1 MKIIFKSNKT
11 GPHCWTSSFKSG
23 SPGLSLGKLYFT
35 KLWSPLIP
43 ASYRAEWI
51 SSGLAC
57 APVPWSW
64 ALSSVLPALC
74 GTEGRLRYWGILS
87 SVSPQNLFQPG
98 VMSTIHAHLLALPKD
113 AAPVI
118 PLKLRGHTHSQALP
132 PHTPGPVTPWVP
144 EPSASKVSQVYLIAI
159 PLYKQVAPLN
169 DTVLLLDFFTLQS
182 LREASIVVHG
192 EHHGIPCVRV
202 LASTW
207 EWCELPGR
215 GNSGARHLGA
225 SP

>member
-1 MKIIFKSNKT
+1 MT
-11 GPHCWTSSFKSG
+11 
-23 SPGLSLGKLYFT
+23 
-35 KLWSPLIP
+35 
-43 ASYRAEWI
+43 
-51 SSGLAC
+51 
-57 APVPWSW
+57 
-64 ALSSVLPALC
+64 
-74 GTEGRLRYWGILS
+74 
-87 SVSPQNLFQPG
+87 PQNLFQPG
-98 VMSTIHAHLLALPKD
+98 VMSTIPAHLLALPKD
-113 AAPVI
+113 AAPVV

-144 EPSASKVSQVYLIAI
+144 EPSPPRSARSTLLQSPYINRW
-159 PLYKQVAPLN
+159 PPN